1 MKCDITRDTFA
12 PEKDFLRV
20 LEQQGRVRLDADWNE
35 QVSILLNYLQ
45 TLTRDLV
52 GPEAGP
58 QGACGFEMVVGITEL
73 NALMTDLDAKEQ
85 AKITDIFNKEHV
97 VIAPG
102 RYYVDGCLARNT
114 RFASFFHQ
122 APALT
127 FDPATLPQ
135 QSIAY
140 LDVWEEHLTA
150 IEDDAIREV
159 ALNGAD
165 TTTRTRIRWVVRAR
179 ALTDEEKVLAN
190 PSTPTTKVN
199 FLEWRESVRAKFS
212 EWSEA
217 ERTRRGLLRAGI
229 EEHPQSDD
237 PCECSPESVY
247 RGIENQLYRVEIH
260 RGGPAW
266 DGKSEA
272 GRKSAATFKWSRENG
287 SVVARWV
294 GGEGEVLQIA
304 GSHDRARGFAKGQ
317 WVELSDDRHEL
328 EGVPGTLVQ
337 LADAEAGS
345 LTIDPGTTTA
355 PYAFQNFPNTPKVRR
370 WDQEETETIALTDG
384 AIAIEH
390 DKWFALEDG
399 VQVWFPAPAAGAY
412 EFRPGDYWMVPAR
425 VARADIEW
433 PWDPDLKN
441 TRRALPPHGIHHRH
455 ALLGFLTA
463 GANQAFT
470 FTDLR
475 RQFTPLSDGA

>member
-1 MKCDITRDTFA
+1 MKSDFTRDTFA
-12 PEKDFLRV
+12 EEKDFLRV

-52 GPEAGP
+52 GPGAGP
-58 QGACGFEMVVGITEL
+58 QGVCGFELVVGLPQL
-73 NALMTDLDAKEQ
+73 NSLMADLDAKEQ
-85 AKITDIFNKEHV
+85 ATITDLFNKEHV

-102 RYYVDGCLARNT
+102 RYYVDGCLARNS
-114 RFASFFHQ
+114 RFGSFFHQ
-122 APALT
+122 APGLT

-135 QSIAY
+135 TALLY
-140 LDVWEEHLTA
+140 LDVWEQDVTA
-150 IEDDAIREV
+150 VEDDAIREV

-165 TTTRTRIRWVVRAR
+165 TTTRTRVKSVVRAR
-179 ALTDEEKVLAN
+179 ELTDAEKPLLK
-190 PSTPTTKVN
+190 PPTKTSVAH
-199 FLEWRESVRAKFS
+199 WRAALHAEFDK
-212 EWSEA
+212 WSEA

-229 EEHPQSDD
+229 EEHAQSDD
-237 PCECSPESVY
+237 PCQCSPESVY

-287 SVVARWV
+287 SVLARWI
-294 GGEGEVLQIA
+294 GGEGDVLQIA
-304 GSHDRARGFAKGQ
+304 GSHDRARGFATGQ
-317 WVELSDDRHEL
+317 WVELTDDRHEL

-337 LADAEAGS
+337 LADTEAGS
-345 LTIDPGTTTA
+345 LTIDPGTTTG

-370 WDQEETETIALTDG
+370 WDHEETETIALTDG

-399 VQVWFPAPAAGAY
+399 IQVWFPASAAGAY
-412 EFRPGDYWMVPAR
+412 EFRPGDYWMIPAR

-433 PWDPDLKN
+433 PWDPDSKN
-441 TRRALPPHGIHHRH
+441 TRRALPPHGIHHRR
-455 ALLGFLTA
+455 ALLGFLGA
-463 GANQAFT
+463 GANQTFT
-470 FTDLR
+470 FSDLR
-475 RQFTPLSDGA
+475 RQFIPLSDGA